1 MTRIEV
7 TPASLADMAARLGTT
22 DLAARQAR
30 RALAAADPQI
40 TGSAELSAA
49 LSEHAEAWG
58 WCLERLQERLLA
70 GSRALADAARAY
82 EQVERGAA
90 AAAAAAPRYGSPSIA
105 AGGGA

>member
-7 TPASLADMAARLGTT
+7 TPASLADTAARLGTT

-82 EQVERGAA
+82 EQVDRS

-105 AGGGA
+105 VGGGA